1 MADRGFVT
9 FQIFSDPMTGHHTT
23 SSALSWVTKYLT
35 GYPHT
40 QLNLREE
47 LHTTLVEAVEEK
59 RLPTFDELKR
69 ARLPYLEAV
78 IEEARRLTPFIIVRE
93 TVVDTEIL
101 GYKVPKG
108 IQCLMVSAGPGITL
122 PSVPVD
128 ENTRSPTSKSAKP
141 WGKWDE
147 SRDLKLFEPERWL
160 KAKEDGRIEFDASSG
175 PQLGFGMGT
184 RQCWGRR
191 LAQLMVR
198 TVIALMV
205 WEFEMLEIPEE
216 LGGYTGIDG
225 ISREP
230 VNAFARF
237 RKLAPSEVGAS

>member
-1 MADRGFVT
+1 
-9 FQIFSDPMTGHHTT
+9 MTGQHTT
-23 SSALSWVTKYLT
+23 SSALAWVTKYLT
-35 GYPHT
+35 GYSHA
-40 QLNLREE
+40 QSKLREE
-47 LHTTLVEAVEEK
+47 LYSTMTEAVEEK
-59 RLPTFDELKR
+59 RLPRFEEIRR

-78 IEEARRLTPFIIVRE
+78 MEEARRLTPFVVVRE
-93 TVVDTEIL
+93 TTKDTEIL
-101 GYKVPKG
+101 GHKIPKG
-108 IQCLMVSAGPGITL
+108 VQCLMVSAGPGITM
-122 PSVPVD
+122 PSVPVN
-128 ENTRSPTSKSAKP
+128 ERTRSETSKKAKP

-160 KAKEDGRIEFDASSG
+160 KLREDGKVDFDATSG

-198 TVIALMV
+198 TIIPLVV
-205 WEFEMLEIPEE
+205 WEFELLEIPEK

-230 VNAFARF
+230 VNAFARL
-237 RKLAPSEVGAS
+237 RKLDLSELRLS